1 MAFKFGDTK
10 NAAQDTGFEPIPA
23 GKYEFQIEEVKIQSY
38 DGSAKIKACNRLHI
52 TLRIDMPDGNARKV
66 WDDIFLDGSHGYSMR
81 KLKNLVESCGLVIPA
96 SAGEKEIA
104 DKLVSAIGNA
114 EIYIET
120 YNGKKNNKV
129 REYIIPEEP
138 ETLAEEDLPF

>member
-52 TLRIDMPDGNARKV
+52 TLRIDMPNGNARKV

-81 KLKNLVESCGLVIPA
+81 KLKTLVESCGLSIPE

-129 REYIIPEEP
+129 REYIVPEEP
-138 ETLAEEDLPF
+138 QLTEEDLPF

>member
-52 TLRIDMPDGNARKV
+52 TLRIDMPNGNARKV

-81 KLKNLVESCGLVIPA
+81 KLKTLVESCGLSIPE

-129 REYIIPEEP
+129 REYIVPEKP
-138 ETLAEEDLPF
+138 QLTEEDLPF